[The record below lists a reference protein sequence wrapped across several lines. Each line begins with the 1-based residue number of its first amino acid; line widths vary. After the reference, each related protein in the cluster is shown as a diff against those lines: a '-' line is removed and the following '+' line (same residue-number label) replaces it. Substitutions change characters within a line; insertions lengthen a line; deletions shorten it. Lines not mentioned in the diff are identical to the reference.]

1 MPRGRVSP
9 PGEQGLLGLPSGL
22 GPALLALVTGGR
34 RVRRTWVSGVC
45 GLEEA
50 ASSLPSP
57 LPPGGLRLWSLS
69 SGSLLPTLLSLHLP
83 DTPAPPPQ
91 HHHQPH
97 GSSPPSEPP
106 PAPPEELWP
115 HVLPP
120 LRVTTAILGATP
132 RPRCTAGG
140 RQRGA
145 AEAFSERPW
154 RGGTWTE
161 APGQ

>member
-1 MPRGRVSP
+1 M
-9 PGEQGLLGLPSGL
+9 
-22 GPALLALVTGGR
+22 
-34 RVRRTWVSGVC
+34 RRTWVSGVC

-57 LPPGGLRLWSLS
+57 ASPWGTQALVFVLGEPPSYPSVPPSARC
-69 SGSLLPTLLSLHLP
+69 
-83 DTPAPPPQ
+83 PPPPR

-97 GSSPPSEPP
+97 GSPSPPSEPP
-106 PAPPEELWP
+106 PAPPEELRP

-140 RQRGA
+140 RQKGA